1 MAYTEHTTRP
11 SEGDHDPARALQ
23 RERMISELR
32 QTIERVPEQSEFTNT
47 KVYKIWGPVAVV
59 GLLGLLALSI
69 SLGKLG
75 MIAASAFL
83 LLGALWISWE
93 HRNAGQPFMRLT
105 RRQLFVDT
113 LDQPLELADVEDIDV
128 QKEAMAMLAQT
139 LTLVETA
146 TLPTHRVLH
155 MRPFAS
161 QAEVSKDPAPQVRI
175 VSAGLACA
183 GRTLG
188 REEVIALLCAYRDA
202 AQAQRTLDGLL
213 SRV

>member
-1 MAYTEHTTRP
+1 MAYTERP
-11 SEGDHDPARALQ
+11 SPATGDDHDPARAVQ
-23 RERMISELR
+23 RERMITELR
-32 QTIERVPEQSEFTNT
+32 QTIARVPEQTEFTNT
-47 KVYKIWGPVAVV
+47 KIFKVWGPVAVV
-59 GLLGLLALSI
+59 ALLGLVALSI

-75 MIAASAFL
+75 MIAASVFL

-113 LDQPLELADVEDIDV
+113 LDQPVELADVEDIDV

-139 LTLVETA
+139 LTLGETA

-161 QAEVSKDPAPQVRI
+161 QAEVSKDPQPQVRI
-175 VSAGLACA
+175 VSAGLASA

-188 REEVIALLCAYRDA
+188 REEVVALLSAYRDA
-202 AQAQRTLDGLL
+202 AQAQRTLDALL
-213 SRV
+213 SHA